1 MRNNQV
7 KNKHLLGAKRL
18 FGSQCNLPL
27 YFVKYLLK
35 HASDL
40 SHTPKYRH
48 HTRAS
53 HKGCVRC
60 IFNARA
66 QGWSGCVSQADT
78 LTLWR
83 GKNFFTGSLRWSV
96 AMATASL
103 PLASASLSLPHSL
116 THSLSLYQP
125 LSRGQSLILLLC
137 ISSANLLP
145 LPLPLAA
152 YLKLISLAA
161 NGGAPGRIPSAR
173 ACLPSALGEMKTDSR
188 WHRGRRDADALM
200 CPPTPT

>member
-1 MRNNQV
+1 MRNNHV
-7 KNKHLLGAKRL
+7 KNMHLSGAKRL

-40 SHTPKYRH
+40 SHTPKYRQ

-78 LTLWR
+78 LALWR
-83 GKNFFTGSLRWSV
+83 GKTFFYRQL
-96 AMATASL
+96 AMERSYGNCFTSASFSL
-103 PLASASLSLPHSL
+103 PLSPSL

-137 ISSANLLP
+137 VSSANLLP
-145 LPLPLAA
+145 LPLPLPA

-161 NGGAPGRIPSAR
+161 NGCAPGRLPSVR